1 MASPRDYKN
10 TIIPNWCPG
19 CGDYGIQ
26 NAISAVCA
34 KKGWANE
41 DITLISGIGCSS
53 RIGGYQYCYGAHTT
67 HGRALPFAQGIKCAN
82 KDTHMIVCSG
92 DGDSYAIGL
101 GHAMHAMKRNMDI
114 TYLVFDNQVY
124 GLTKGQY
131 SPTSPRGFVSK
142 SSPYGTVEDPFRPA
156 ELCFGAR
163 GHFFARAVANDAAH
177 TVDIL
182 KAAYHHKG
190 ASVCE
195 ILQNCMIFN
204 NGAYDPIY
212 TREGRSKNAI
222 YVEHGKPLVFGEN
235 QEYGLMQD
243 GFALKVVKI
252 GENGITLDDIL
263 VHDAHAEDNT
273 LQLKL
278 AMMDNEHGFPVAL
291 GVIRDVEAPTYNDAV
306 NAQIEEIKGKK
317 PYHTFEELLDTQDT
331 WEVK

>member
-124 GLTKGQY
+124 GLTKGQ
-131 SPTSPRGFVSK
+131 TSPASSQGFVTKTTPDGNPMTPLDAPSMAIAAGATFVAQAYAHRWQEPRRHHRK
-142 SSPYGTVEDPFRPA
+142 SRRSQRLLLRQYLHPVRHLQPFQYRRMVQYPPEEDLRRP
-156 ELCFGAR
+156 
-163 GHFFARAVANDAAH
+163 
-177 TVDIL
+177 
-182 KAAYHHKG
+182 
-190 ASVCE
+190 
-195 ILQNCMIFN
+195 
-204 NGAYDPIY
+204 
-212 TREGRSKNAI
+212 
-222 YVEHGKPLVFGEN
+222 
-235 QEYGLMQD
+235 
-243 GFALKVVKI
+243 
-252 GENGITLDDIL
+252 
-263 VHDAHAEDNT
+263 
-273 LQLKL
+273 
-278 AMMDNEHGFPVAL
+278 
-291 GVIRDVEAPTYNDAV
+291 
-306 NAQIEEIKGKK
+306 
-317 PYHTFEELLDTQDT
+317 
-331 WEVK
+331 